1 MVNERDHVKL
11 GFAELARVNVADQWL
26 QYHFN
31 SVDDVWIVFALEE
44 RDGQP
49 PKWRRIHASWG
60 HGEAAMY
67 GAYKKGAA
75 WEVHTGQRKLRGK
88 TLPVEKYLAEIAK
101 LPTKQLSDI
110 GALRPMCRKSVEGHG
125 LEYIDRY
132 YGHERDKTSWD
143 MSEAGPTGPFLIPL
157 STRQNMAFL
166 QRVDGSSDVYLA
178 SATGSIKVLPTD
190 TLDLFA

>member
-1 MVNERDHVKL
+1 MAKLTPDATRTEHGLVINEKIIPW
-11 GFAELARVNVADQWL
+11 GA
-26 QYHFN
+26 
-31 SVDDVWIVFALEE
+31 VW
-44 RDGQP
+44 
-49 PKWRRIHASWG
+49 PKDS
-60 HGEAAMY
+60 

-88 TLPVEKYLAEIAK
+88 ALPVEKYLAEIAK
-101 LPTKQLSDI
+101 LPTKQLSEI

-132 YGHERDKTSWD
+132 YGHEWDKTSWD

-166 QRVDGSSDVYLA
+166 QRVDGSSDVYLT
-178 SATGSIKVLPTD
+178 SPTGSIEVLPTA